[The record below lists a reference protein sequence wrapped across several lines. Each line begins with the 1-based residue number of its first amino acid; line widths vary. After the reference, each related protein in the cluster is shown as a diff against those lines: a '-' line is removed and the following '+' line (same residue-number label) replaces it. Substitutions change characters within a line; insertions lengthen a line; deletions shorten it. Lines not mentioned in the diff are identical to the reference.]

1 MNIIMS
7 IFAGLMIGLG
17 GAANLIAT
25 GLTGAV
31 FFSVGLYAILM
42 FKGHLVTG
50 KFSTI
55 GNNGYHWF
63 NYILCWFN
71 NLIGTTFAALIC
83 LMSSKYDAICDG
95 AIRVFSIRT
104 TNTFVENI
112 GLGILCGICV
122 FIAVAGYARNSHPI
136 TVMLP
141 VAIFVFCGFNHCVAD
156 MFYFIVAGKLL
167 TAEAWIALA
176 ATTIGNFL
184 GCAVPAM
191 LINIDVRSA
200 AP

>member
-1 MNIIMS
+1 MS

-17 GAANLIAT
+17 ETANLIAT
-25 GLTGAV
+25 GLTGAIL
-31 FFSVGLYAILM
+31 FSVGLYAILM

-55 GNNGYHWF
+55 GNNGYKWY
-63 NYILCWFN
+63 NYIFCWFN

-83 LMSSKYDAICDG
+83 LMSSKYDAIYDG
-95 AIRVFSIRT
+95 ATRVFAIRT
-104 TNTFVENI
+104 NNSFFENI
-112 GLGILCGICV
+112 ALGILCGICV

-136 TVMLP
+136 TVILP
-141 VAIFVFCGFNHCVAD
+141 VTIFVFCGFNHCVAD
-156 MFYFIVAGKLL
+156 MFYFTVSGKLL
-167 TAEAWIALA
+167 TADAWIVLA

-184 GCAVPAM
+184 GCAIPAM
-191 LINIDVRSA
+191 LINIDIRST